1 MVSYSLYENVTENLS
16 SYTRTQVLTLAAFG
30 LERLWKMFND
40 WTKTEGDA
48 LLYQRPISFRQRTR
62 DILDF
67 LWEQIESGQE
77 INSHCKEHDSLLD
90 FINAACDENDAPDVD
105 MGTGRP
111 LIDMMFSGVHC
122 FFNEIGA
129 ESYASSCITA
139 YASYLADILYDRFYD
154 KYRESICLQEVS
166 QRDQRDRAK
175 ILDKKIDAAI
185 EEDILW
191 KAELQRIQED
201 FLLVKNHFND
211 IELLHKRREEIQQ
224 MDYISANS

>member
-105 MGTGRP
+105 TGTGRP

-122 FFNEIGA
+122 FFNEIDA

-139 YASYLADILYDRFYD
+139 YASYLADILYNRFYD
-154 KYRESICLQEVS
+154 KCKESICLQEVS
-166 QRDQRDRAK
+166 QRDRAK
-175 ILDKKIDAAI
+175 ILDMKIDAAI

-201 FLLVKNHFND
+201 FLLVKNHSND

>member
-1 MVSYSLYENVTENLS
+1 MVSYGLYENVTENLS

-90 FINAACDENDAPDVD
+90 FINTACDENDASDVD
-105 MGTGRP
+105 METGRP

-122 FFNEIGA
+122 FFNEIDA

-154 KYRESICLQEVS
+154 KFKESICLQEVS
-166 QRDQRDRAK
+166 QRDRAK
-175 ILDKKIDAAI
+175 ILDMKIDAAI

-201 FLLVKNHFND
+201 FLLVKNHSND